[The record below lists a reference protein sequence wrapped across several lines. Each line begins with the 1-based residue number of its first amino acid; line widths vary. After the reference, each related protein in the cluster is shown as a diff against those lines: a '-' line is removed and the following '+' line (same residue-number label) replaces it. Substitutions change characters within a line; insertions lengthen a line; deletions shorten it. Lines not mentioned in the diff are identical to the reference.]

1 MRLDRG
7 EEATEAVHMSIIL
20 IVESIELLYGSF
32 STIHGAPPN
41 KYHRHYEVYI
51 CYFKS
56 SI

>member
-41 KYHRHYEVYI
+41 KYHRHYEVNI